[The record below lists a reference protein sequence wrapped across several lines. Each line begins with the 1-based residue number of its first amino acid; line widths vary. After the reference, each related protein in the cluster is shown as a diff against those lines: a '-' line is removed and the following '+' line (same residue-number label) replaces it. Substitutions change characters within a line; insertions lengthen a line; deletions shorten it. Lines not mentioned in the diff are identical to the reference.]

1 MEITKEILESILDA
15 YSYEIVFVDRQHIVR
30 YMNKTAKERYGERVK
45 INQSLFNCHSENSK
59 VKIEEFLKRADAGE
73 DEMFETYNTKTGE
86 REFFV
91 PVRDSNKH
99 VIGYFE
105 RHEMPCFVQI
115 QLNYV
120 DWKHAS
126 GRNVNAD
133 YLYGELEKRN
143 IPAIIMEAGMSRA
156 PRKSDRTFTLDHP
169 AYFQQH

>member
-30 YMNKTAKERYGERVK
+30 YMNKTAKKRYGDRVQ
-45 INQSLFNCHSENSK
+45 INQSLFNCHNENCK
-59 VKIEEFLKRADAGE
+59 KKIEEFLKRADNGE

-105 RHEMPCFVQI
+105 RHEMPWDDEHPEIPVFE
-115 QLNYV
+115 Y
-120 DWKHAS
+120 WKH
-126 GRNVNAD
+126 R
-133 YLYGELEKRN
+133 R
-143 IPAIIMEAGMSRA
+143 
-156 PRKSDRTFTLDHP
+156 
-169 AYFQQH
+169 

>member
-30 YMNKTAKERYGERVK
+30 YMNKTAKERYGER
-45 INQSLFNCHSENSK
+45 
-59 VKIEEFLKRADAGE
+59 AGE

-105 RHEMPCFVQI
+105 RHEMPWDESNPKVPVTE
-115 QLNYV
+115 Y
-120 DWKHAS
+120 WKH
-126 GRNVNAD
+126 R
-133 YLYGELEKRN
+133 R
-143 IPAIIMEAGMSRA
+143 
-156 PRKSDRTFTLDHP
+156 
-169 AYFQQH
+169 